1 MSEEP
6 TPEIIAEEEQF
17 PNLQDPDVL
26 MRKYMKH
33 VYKVVFTNA
42 VSNGNA
48 DLVRALMNIGLN
60 KDIKPSWFIY
70 DDETETMGCYHDK
83 DQPLLSLANEEI
95 AEILENG
102 G

>member
-1 MSEEP
+1 MSV
-6 TPEIIAEEEQF
+6 TIIVTEEQGV
-17 PNLQDPDVL
+17 PSQDTTVL
-26 MRKYMKH
+26 IKEYMEH

-48 DLVRALMNIGLN
+48 DLVRAMMDIGLH
-60 KDIKPSWFIY
+60 KDITPTWFRY
-70 DDETETMGCYHDK
+70 NHEDERIGLCHDE